1 MLSFFV
7 ETFPDF
13 EGNLD
18 KERGFV
24 NGRTVTVLEMKKKG
38 ILVEMPNKQTL
49 MVYPSHAFSGT
60 GVATGPAYYPV
71 RLGYS
76 TTLHKIQG
84 ATLPHITIWIDCPWV
99 RAAAYVAI
107 SRVQHDADWRFVGQ
121 MEPKHF
127 LPARFV
133 G

>member
-1 MLSFFV
+1 V
-7 ETFPDF
+7 I
-13 EGNLD
+13 
-18 KERGFV
+18 
-24 NGRTVTVLEMKKKG
+24 VLAVKKKG
-38 ILVEMPNKQTL
+38 ILVEMPNKQTM
-49 MVYPSHAFSGT
+49 MVYPSHDFSPT
-60 GVATGPAYYPV
+60 GIATGSAYYPV

-107 SRVQHDADWRFVGQ
+107 SRVQYDADWRFVGQ
-121 MEPKHF
+121 MAPKHF
-127 LPARFV
+127 FPAQCM

>member
-38 ILVEMPNKQTL
+38 ILVEMPNKQT
-49 MVYPSHAFSGT
+49 
-60 GVATGPAYYPV
+60 
-71 RLGYS
+71 
-76 TTLHKIQG
+76 
-84 ATLPHITIWIDCPWV
+84 
-99 RAAAYVAI
+99 
-107 SRVQHDADWRFVGQ
+107 
-121 MEPKHF
+121 
-127 LPARFV
+127 
-133 G
+133 